1 MYGCMEYMKSQGY
14 IQKYFPGFGNRTKGG
29 GGGGHR
35 SLCEVLYPTLHL
47 LGGGGGGAK
56 GGQMLLLA
64 PLKYSPE
71 SHIVQAAPLQSKVH
85 FISSDAGRLPLS
97 QVR

>member
-1 MYGCMEYMKSQGY
+1 MYGCIGYMKSQGY
-14 IQKYFPGFGNRTKGG
+14 IQKFFPGFGNRTKEGG

-47 LGGGGGGAK
+47 LGGAK

-97 QVR
+97 QVC